1 MFMRVVRRPFNLS
14 NQSVTMDSTLSR
26 SNSHSILSTHIA
38 GSRLNLTP
46 SDRYSVITAIG
57 DDGNDSVLEYAWL
70 LNESTNKAH
79 LISVRLL
86 EAFNTTDS
94 CVHTYISASTLAIMT
109 GNYTSH
115 SVTTL
120 AIEKSSEWRICT
132 VDAHDSPFVEYG
144 MLEDCSLVKSG
155 SVDAYYENMILLLNG
170 LDDVKYTNVISAMVD
185 THRYVPYDNITR
197 TILSNQ
203 SSDLRS
209 LSEFI
214 RKFTYSNTILSNR
227 LWVEQDYYLTNSVT
241 KYVDEY
247 IEDIADLVNILNSIE
262 KVDYEYVYI
271 SHIRTTSCSIIS
283 NPLQD
288 RLLDYDVCIGE
299 LFKEYFNVD
308 IDGCEVTIRKSSGL
322 MITIHALGYCLAI
335 DPVMYLIVSRS
346 IIRDINYRSLI
357 SR

>member
-14 NQSVTMDSTLSR
+14 NQPITMDSTLSH
-26 SNSHSILSTHIA
+26 SNPHSILSLYTV
-38 GSRLNLTP
+38 GSRLNLTLM
-46 SDRYSVITAIG
+46 DKYSVITAIG
-57 DDGNDSVLEYAWL
+57 DDGNDSLLEYAWL
-70 LNESTNKAH
+70 LDESTNRVH

-86 EAFNTTDS
+86 EAFNTSDS
-94 CVHTYISASTLAIMT
+94 CVRTYISASTLAIMT
-109 GNYTSH
+109 HSYTDK
-115 SVTTL
+115 SVTTH
-120 AIEKSSEWRICT
+120 AIEKSAEWRISL
-132 VDAHDSPFVEYG
+132 VDVYASPFIEYG

-155 SVDAYYENMILLLNG
+155 SVDAYYENMILLLSG
-170 LDDVKYTNVISAMVD
+170 LDDVKYTNVISAIVD

-197 TILSNQ
+197 IILSNQ
-203 SSDLRS
+203 SSDFRS

-227 LWVEQDYYLTNSVT
+227 LWIEQNHCLVNSAT
-241 KYVDEY
+241 KYVNEY

-271 SHIRTTSCSIIS
+271 SHIRTTSCSVIS

-288 RLLDYDVCIGE
+288 RLLDYDACIGE
-299 LFKEYFNVD
+299 LFKEYFNID

-322 MITIHALGYCLAI
+322 MITIHVLGYYLVI
-335 DPVMYLIVSRS
+335 DPIMYLIVSRS
-346 IIRDINYRSLI
+346 VIRDISYKSLI